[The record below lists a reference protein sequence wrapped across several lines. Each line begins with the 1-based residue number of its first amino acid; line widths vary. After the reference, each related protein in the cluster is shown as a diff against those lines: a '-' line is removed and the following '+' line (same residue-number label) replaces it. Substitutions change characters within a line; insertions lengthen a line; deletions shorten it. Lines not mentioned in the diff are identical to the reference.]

1 MALRLKRERALG
13 LRWVF
18 FDLLKLNALASP
30 RKVGSW
36 VPPLGGTNTQRG
48 TLEIRLVPMPRLSGR
63 LASECGTASSALWHC
78 GGANG

>member
-1 MALRLKRERALG
+1 MALRLKQEQALA
-13 LRWVF
+13 LRWVSVC
-18 FDLLKLNALASP
+18 LLKTNATACL